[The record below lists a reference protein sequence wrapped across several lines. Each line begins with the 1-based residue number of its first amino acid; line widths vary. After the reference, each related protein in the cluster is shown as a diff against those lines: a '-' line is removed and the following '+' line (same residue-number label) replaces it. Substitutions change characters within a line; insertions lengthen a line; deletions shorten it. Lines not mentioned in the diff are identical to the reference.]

1 MAIQKVSAII
11 GVKQN
16 VSSTKIKKSDVSS
29 PSHDNVA
36 SEKSSQA
43 IKNSFM
49 SGISFKGF
57 SKQQSKTDY
66 SINATSGALVS
77 ISASDISRPKYT
89 NVSKGEKGYDTRVDN
104 YASCSVYYADPGE
117 TITDDIRKNHSF
129 IVEYDKKPRAI
140 SKDEIDSSEKASELM
155 GIVDALKIT
164 VAILEAE
171 YSVSSSKL
179 DDVDLELE
187 QMRKQ
192 YEALKALKDERSA
205 QRSNIEIEL
214 TENRDKLEIA
224 QTKYKTLKE
233 KEEAEYR
240 AAERRRKL
248 AEIQKQ
254 IELVN
259 EDAEEKIR
267 QIVQMKN
274 DQLGELERMK
284 QEILEDDE

>member
-1 MAIQKVSAII
+1 MAIQKVSAIM

-29 PSHDNVA
+29 PSRDNVV

-57 SKQQSKTDY
+57 SQLQSKTDY
-66 SINATSGALVS
+66 SINATSGALVN
-77 ISASDISRPKYT
+77 ISASDIPHPKYT
-89 NVSKGEKGYDTRVDN
+89 RVIDGKKSYDSRVGN

-117 TITDDIRKNHSF
+117 IITDEIKKNHSF
-129 IVEYDKKPRAI
+129 IVEYDKKPRDI
-140 SKDEIDSSEKASELM
+140 SREEIDSKGKASEIM
-155 GIVDALKIT
+155 DIVDTLKIT

-192 YEALKALKDERSA
+192 YEALKSIKDERAA
-205 QRSNIEIEL
+205 QKSNIEIEL
-214 TENRDKLEIA
+214 AENRDKLEIA

-259 EDAEEKIR
+259 EDAEDHIR
-267 QIVQMKN
+267 QIVQRKN
-274 DQLGELERMK
+274 DQLEELERLR
-284 QEILEDDE
+284 QEILADDE

>member
-1 MAIQKVSAII
+1 MTIQKVSAIMAVKSNI
-11 GVKQN
+11 G
-16 VSSTKIKKSDVSS
+16 SGKIKKNDVPSS
-29 PSHDNVA
+29 SKDNIV